1 MFKHLKL
8 LFLIMRLF
16 GGFLILNIINCNGFV
31 LPTIYKTSISRVPLH
46 STKTPADIIKELSYM
61 GQPGGEPWTYNDY
74 LSHLEKKDI
83 TGVSLLTDHNV
94 LNGAIAIDKIPSGK
108 ELLPENMHIIKTNPL
123 LLERILEQLEKKKI
137 NFDFI
142 DITHNG
148 FLDSIPLPL
157 QLLGYYL
164 IGGIIIRTVFGVLSQ
179 NNPNQFGNPLQSMM
193 SSSNDKVNIEDVS
206 EKFTDVAGCEEA
218 KEELTE
224 IVDFLKNPLKYQ
236 AAGAKIPRGVLL
248 EGPPGTGKTL
258 LARAVAGEA
267 GVNFFS
273 ASGSQFV
280 EMFVGVGASRVREL
294 FKKAND
300 NSPCVIFIDEIDA
313 VGRQRG
319 TGIAGG
325 NDEREQTL
333 NQILTNMDGFD
344 RASGIIVLGAT
355 NRADI
360 LDNALIRPGRFDR
373 KITVGLPDEIGRREI
388 IDVHFKNKNVYNNN
402 TLDKLSTLTSG
413 FSGADIANLA
423 NEAAILSVRYN
434 KTSITDNCLYDAY
447 EKMTIGL
454 PTNRETRPKQI
465 IKMVA
470 YHETGHA
477 IMALL
482 FKDLFDLQK
491 ITIISNKNGAGGY
504 TLFTPKPIYDGFP
517 TKKFMLANMITA
529 LGGRA
534 AEVILFNTTNNQSDL
549 PYDNSIFNGIKQLD
563 VTTGASN
570 DLKQAN
576 TIARKYI
583 SLFGLGRNIAT
594 YDTQDT
600 SQPFLGRELAGGGNK
615 MSEFSKEEIDK
626 EISELVNFA
635 YKTAINIIQY
645 NIDEFND
652 IANLLLKYKT
662 INQDTII
669 ENNINIKYKYDN
681 LTMTIK

>member
-1 MFKHLKL
+1 MRHIACFF
-8 LFLIMRLF
+8 LFHALHSSSFI
-16 GGFLILNIINCNGFV
+16 
-31 LPTIYKTSISRVPLH
+31 LPTLPKRARLIQNAKN
-46 STKTPADIIKELSYM
+46 PADIIKELSYV
-61 GQPGGEPWTYNDY
+61 GQPAGEPWTYNEY
-74 LSHLEKKDI
+74 LTHLDNKEVN
-83 TGVSLLTDHNV
+83 GVSLLTDHNV
-94 LNGAIAIDKIPSGK
+94 LNSAIAIDKVKPGI
-108 ELLPENMHIIKTNPL
+108 ELSPENMHLIKTNPL
-123 LLERILEQLEKKKI
+123 LLDRILEQLENKRI

-142 DITHNG
+142 DITRNG
-148 FLDSIPLPL
+148 FFESIPVPL
-157 QLLGYYL
+157 QLIGYYL
-164 IGGIIIRTVFGVLSQ
+164 IGGLILRTIFTLLSP
-179 NNPNQFGNPLQSMM
+179 NMPNQFGNPLQTLMF
-193 SSSNDKVNIEDVS
+193 SNDNQVNVEDVS

-218 KEELTE
+218 KQELTE
-224 IVDFLKNPLKYQ
+224 IVDFLKSPLKYE

-294 FKKAND
+294 FKKANE

-344 RASGIIVLGAT
+344 RSSGIIVLGAT

-360 LDNALIRPGRFDR
+360 LDNALTRPGRFDR
-373 KITVGLPDEIGRREI
+373 KVTVGLPDEIGRREI
-388 IDVHFKNKNVYNNN
+388 IDVHFKNKKINNNN

-434 KTSITDNCLYDAY
+434 ETAITDNCLYDAF

-454 PTNRETRPKQI
+454 PTQRENRPEEI

-504 TLFTPKPIYDGFP
+504 TLFTPKPLYDGFP

-534 AEVILFNTTNNQSDL
+534 AEVVLYNNTNMDDSL
-549 PYDNSIFNGIKQLD
+549 PYDARLFNGISELD

-576 TIARKYI
+576 NIARKYV
-583 SLFGLGRNIAT
+583 SLFGLGSNIGT
-594 YDTQDT
+594 YDSQD
-600 SQPFLGRELAGGGNK
+600 SSMPFLGRELAGGGSK
-615 MSEFSKEEIDK
+615 MSEFTKEEIDK

-635 YKTAINIIQY
+635 YKSALNIILY
-645 NIDEFND
+645 NIREFHAISALLIQYRTISED
-652 IANLLLKYKT
+652 IIVN
-662 INQDTII
+662 
-669 ENNINIKYKYDN
+669 NNIEIKYKANIITD
-681 LTMTIK
+681 KK

>member
-1 MFKHLKL
+1 MRHIACFF
-8 LFLIMRLF
+8 LFHALHSSSFI
-16 GGFLILNIINCNGFV
+16 
-31 LPTIYKTSISRVPLH
+31 LPTLPKRATLIQNAKN
-46 STKTPADIIKELSYM
+46 PADIIKELSYV
-61 GQPGGEPWTYNDY
+61 GQPAGEPWTYNEY
-74 LSHLEKKDI
+74 LTHLDNKEVN
-83 TGVSLLTDHNV
+83 GVSLLTDHNV
-94 LNGAIAIDKIPSGK
+94 LNSAIAIDKVKPGI
-108 ELLPENMHIIKTNPL
+108 ELSPENMHLIKTNPL
-123 LLERILEQLEKKKI
+123 LLDRILEQLENKRI

-142 DITHNG
+142 DITRNG
-148 FLDSIPLPL
+148 FFESIPVPL
-157 QLLGYYL
+157 QLIGYYL
-164 IGGIIIRTVFGVLSQ
+164 IGGLILRTIFTLLSP
-179 NNPNQFGNPLQSMM
+179 NMPNQFGNPLQTLM
-193 SSSNDKVNIEDVS
+193 SSNDNQVNVEDVS

-218 KEELTE
+218 KQELTE
-224 IVDFLKNPLKYQ
+224 IVDFLKSPLKYE

-294 FKKAND
+294 FKKANE

-344 RASGIIVLGAT
+344 RSSGIIVLGAT

-360 LDNALIRPGRFDR
+360 LDNALTRPGRFDR
-373 KITVGLPDEIGRREI
+373 KVTVGLPDEIGRREI
-388 IDVHFKNKNVYNNN
+388 IDVHFKNKKINNNN
-402 TLDKLSTLTSG
+402 TLDRLSTLTSG

-434 KTSITDNCLYDAY
+434 ETAITDNCLYDAF

-454 PTNRETRPKQI
+454 PKQRENRPEEI

-504 TLFTPKPIYDGFP
+504 TLFTPKPLYDGFP

-534 AEVILFNTTNNQSDL
+534 AEVVLYNNTNMDDSL
-549 PYDNSIFNGIKQLD
+549 PYDARLFNGISELD

-576 TIARKYI
+576 NIARKYV
-583 SLFGLGRNIAT
+583 SLFGLGSNIGT
-594 YDTQDT
+594 YDSQD
-600 SQPFLGRELAGGGNK
+600 SSMPFLGRELAGGGSK
-615 MSEFSKEEIDK
+615 MSEFTKEEIDK

-635 YKTAINIIQY
+635 YKSALNIILY
-645 NIDEFND
+645 NIREFHAISALLIQYRTISRD
-652 IANLLLKYKT
+652 IIVN
-662 INQDTII
+662 
-669 ENNINIKYKYDN
+669 NNIEIKYKADII
-681 LTMTIK
+681 TDKK